1 MTTVLVRENRQ
12 ITIPSDIGKLAGI
25 EPNDVLEI
33 EVTAQ
38 GIFLRPIHKDQ
49 QGRLDKLMKFAGSGQ
64 ALVDKEN
71 PDFTIKQ
78 LREDRDAWT
87 Y

>member
-38 GIFLRPIHKDQ
+38 GVILRPIHKYTQ
-49 QGRLDKLMKFAGSGQ
+49 NHLNKLMKFAGSGR
-64 ALVDKEN
+64 ALVNSQD
-71 PDFTIKQ
+71 PDFTIK
-78 LREDRDAWT
+78 
-87 Y
+87 